1 MSVSVVKPV
10 SAFARIQPLS
20 LMREDRFLLLMK
32 PFVKDAGV
40 VPGFARVVRHKAAIL
55 PRNRFLPKLVEF
67 FKENNMETFEPVIIS
82 FVCNWCTYT
91 AADLAGTSRLSYPTN
106 IRLIRVMCTGMVDPQ
121 YVIKAFLEGAD
132 GVLISGCHPGDC
144 HYINGNY
151 KARRRI
157 KLLKEILPRFGIE
170 RDRLRL
176 TWIGASDGIEFA
188 EIMTQ
193 LNDQIIEMGP
203 SQTRLNK
210 AI

>member
-1 MSVSVVKPV
+1 
-10 SAFARIQPLS
+10 
-20 LMREDRFLLLMK
+20 MK
-32 PFVKDAGV
+32 PSVKDVEAV
-40 VPGFARVVRHKAAIL
+40 QDSAQVELPKADIL
-55 PRNRFLPKLVEF
+55 PRNRFLPKSAAF
-67 FKENNMETFEPVIIS
+67 FKENNMDKFEPAIIA

-91 AADLAGTSRLSYPTN
+91 AADLAGTSRLSYPDN

-170 RDRLRL
+170 KDRLRL

-188 EIMTQ
+188 EVMTR

-203 SQTRLNK
+203 SQTRLSK
-210 AI
+210 VI

>member
-1 MSVSVVKPV
+1 
-10 SAFARIQPLS
+10 
-20 LMREDRFLLLMK
+20 MK
-32 PFVKDAGV
+32 PSVRDAVAVQGS
-40 VPGFARVVRHKAAIL
+40 VPVVRPKADIL
-55 PRNRFLPKLVEF
+55 LRNRFLPKSAEF
-67 FKENNMETFEPVIIS
+67 FKENNMEKFEPVIIA

-91 AADLAGTSRLSYPTN
+91 AADLAGTSRLSYPDN

-170 RDRLRL
+170 KDRLRL

-188 EIMTQ
+188 EVMTK

-203 SQTRLNK
+203 SQTRLSK